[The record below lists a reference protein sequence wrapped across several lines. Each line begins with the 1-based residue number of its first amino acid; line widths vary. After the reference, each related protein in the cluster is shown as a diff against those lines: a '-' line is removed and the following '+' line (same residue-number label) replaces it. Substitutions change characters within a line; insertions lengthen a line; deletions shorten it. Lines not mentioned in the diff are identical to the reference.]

1 LGNSLFYLDPLKIFS
16 YTPVLLA
23 LSDYGVRHK
32 RKIIGQNGL
41 CPVRLAPV
49 FNLQKKI
56 FIGRSFM
63 GRVAI
68 IGVGQSAFV
77 RGYPGSIRELAFE
90 GFKECM
96 ADAQVSVKEIDASVI
111 CSAPEYDK
119 QRSPAGVFAE
129 YLGLTPQPTFYVE
142 TLCSSS
148 STGVKLAYSLI
159 KSGLH
164 DVVVVL
170 GFQKM
175 SEISS
180 AESQE
185 RMGRGAD
192 IQWESP
198 FGTMMPAYYAMYARA
213 HMKKYGTT
221 PEDLALIRV
230 KASTYGQINEKAVYR
245 KPVALDMFSDPQSPM
260 SGPVASPLR
269 VGDCCANADGSS
281 CIILASEEKAKALS
295 KKPVWILGVGAASSP
310 VNMAGRALF
319 TGLAVG
325 EEAGKQAY
333 KMAGVSPKD
342 VDVAEV
348 HDCFTIA
355 EMMAYENLGFAKPG
369 EGKDLIKSKETYKEG
384 IIPVNV
390 DGGLLS
396 KGHPIGATGGS
407 QIRTI
412 VLQLRGQA
420 GDMQVK
426 NPEIGLV
433 HNIGGVGLYGNVTIL
448 GRS

>member
-1 LGNSLFYLDPLKIFS
+1 
-16 YTPVLLA
+16 
-23 LSDYGVRHK
+23 
-32 RKIIGQNGL
+32 
-41 CPVRLAPV
+41 
-49 FNLQKKI
+49 
-56 FIGRSFM
+56 M
-63 GRVAI
+63 GKVAI
-68 IGVGQSAFV
+68 IGVGQTAFV

-90 GFKECM
+90 GFKDCM
-96 ADAQVSVKEIDASVI
+96 LDAQVSVKDIDASIV

-142 TLCSSS
+142 SLCSSS
-148 STGVKLAYSLI
+148 TTGVKLTYSLI

-164 DVVVVL
+164 DVVAVI

-185 RMGRGAD
+185 RMGRGTD
-192 IQWESP
+192 VQWESP
-198 FGTMMPAYYAMYARA
+198 FGTMMPAYYAMFAKG
-213 HMKKYGTT
+213 HMEKYGTT
-221 PEDLALIRV
+221 LEDLALIRV

-245 KPVALDMFSDPQSPM
+245 KAVTLDMFTDPNNPM

-269 VGDCCANADGSS
+269 VGDCCANADGCS
-281 CIILASEEKAKALS
+281 CLILASEEKAKALS
-295 KKPVWILGVGAASSP
+295 KKPVWVLGIGSASAP
-310 VNMAGRALF
+310 VNMTGRKDFAGLDVADI
-319 TGLAVG
+319 
-325 EEAGKQAY
+325 AGKHAY
-333 KMAGVSPKD
+333 KMAGITPKN
-342 VDVAEV
+342 VNVAEV
-348 HDCFTIA
+348 HDCFTIS
-355 EMMAYENLGFAKPG
+355 ELMAYEGLGFAKPG

-384 IIPVNV
+384 SIPVNV

-407 QIRTI
+407 QVRTI
-412 VLQLRGQA
+412 VLQLRGEM

-433 HNIGGVGLYGNVTIL
+433 HNVGGVGLYANIIIL

>member
-1 LGNSLFYLDPLKIFS
+1 MEK
-16 YTPVLLA
+16 
-23 LSDYGVRHK
+23 
-32 RKIIGQNGL
+32 
-41 CPVRLAPV
+41 
-49 FNLQKKI
+49 
-56 FIGRSFM
+56 
-63 GRVAI
+63 VAI

-90 GFKECM
+90 GFKE
-96 ADAQVSVKEIDASVI
+96 AVEDAKVSAGDIDASVI

-119 QRSPAGVFAE
+119 QRSPSGVFAE
-129 YLGLTPQPTFYVE
+129 YLGLIPQPTCYLE
-142 TLCSSS
+142 SLCSST
-148 STGVKLAYSLI
+148 STGLRMAYSLV

-164 DVVVVL
+164 DVVAVL

-198 FGTMMPAYYAMYARA
+198 FGTMMPAYYAMFAKA
-213 HMKKYGTT
+213 HMEKYGTT
-221 PEDLALIRV
+221 LDDMALIRV
-230 KASTYGQINEKAVYR
+230 KAATYGPLNEKALFR
-245 KPVALDMFSDPQSPM
+245 KPVTLEMFTDPAHFM

-281 CIILASEEKAKALS
+281 CLIVASEEKAKTLS
-295 KKPVWILGVGAASSP
+295 KKPVWILGLGAASAS
-310 VNMAGRALF
+310 VNMAGRDLF
-319 TGLAVG
+319 TGLAVARQAS
-325 EEAGKQAY
+325 EQAY
-333 KMAGVSPKD
+333 KMAGVTPKD
-342 VDVAEV
+342 IDVAEV
-348 HDCFTIA
+348 HDCFTIS
-355 EMMAYENLGFAKPG
+355 EILAYEDLGFAKPG
-369 EGKDLIKSKETYKEG
+369 EGRELISSKETYKEG
-384 IIPVNV
+384 SIPVNV

-412 VLQLRGQA
+412 VLQLRDDA
-420 GDMQVK
+420 GEMQVK
-426 NPEIGLV
+426 DPGVGLV

-448 GRS
+448 GR

>member
-1 LGNSLFYLDPLKIFS
+1 
-16 YTPVLLA
+16 
-23 LSDYGVRHK
+23 
-32 RKIIGQNGL
+32 
-41 CPVRLAPV
+41 
-49 FNLQKKI
+49 
-56 FIGRSFM
+56 M
-63 GRVAI
+63 GKVAI
-68 IGVGQSAFV
+68 IGVGQSTFV
-77 RGYPGSIRELAFE
+77 RQYPGSIRELAFE
-90 GFKECM
+90 GFKEAM
-96 ADAQVSVKEIDASVI
+96 NDAQLTTKDIDASVV

-129 YLGLTPQPTFYVE
+129 YLGLNPQPTFYVE
-142 TLCSSS
+142 SLCSSS
-148 STGVKLAYSLI
+148 SMGLRLAYSLV

-164 DVVVVL
+164 DVVAVV

-180 AESQE
+180 SESQE

-213 HMKKYGTT
+213 YMEKYGATN
-221 PEDLALIRV
+221 EDLALIRV

-245 KPVALDMFSDPQSPM
+245 KPVTYEMLTDPEHFM
-260 SGPVASPLR
+260 TNPVASPLR

-281 CIILASEEKAKALS
+281 CIIVASEAKAKALS
-295 KKPVWILGVGAASSP
+295 QKPVWILGLGAASTT
-310 VNMAGRALF
+310 VNLAGRDLF
-319 TGLAVG
+319 SGLTVAQ
-325 EEAGKQAY
+325 EAAAQAY
-333 KMAGVSPKD
+333 KMAGIGPQN

-369 EGKDLIKSKETYKEG
+369 EGKELIQSKETYKEG
-384 IIPVNV
+384 RIPVNV

-412 VLQLRGQA
+412 VLQLRNEA
-420 GDMQVK
+420 GEIQVN

-433 HNIGGVGLYGNVTIL
+433 HNIGGVGLYGNVSIL
-448 GRS
+448 GR

>member
-1 LGNSLFYLDPLKIFS
+1 
-16 YTPVLLA
+16 
-23 LSDYGVRHK
+23 
-32 RKIIGQNGL
+32 
-41 CPVRLAPV
+41 
-49 FNLQKKI
+49 
-56 FIGRSFM
+56 M
-63 GRVAI
+63 GKVAI

-77 RGYPGSIRELAFE
+77 RQFPGSIRELAFE
-90 GFKECM
+90 GFK
-96 ADAQVSVKEIDASVI
+96 DAMQDAKISTKDIGASII

-129 YLGLTPQPTFYVE
+129 YLGLNPQPTFYVE

-148 STGVKLAYSLI
+148 STGLKLAYSLVV
-159 KSGLH
+159 SGLH
-164 DVVVVL
+164 DMVAVI

-180 AESQE
+180 QESQE

-198 FGTMMPAYYAMYARA
+198 FGTMMPAYYAMFAQAYLD
-213 HMKKYGTT
+213 KYEATLD
-221 PEDLALIRV
+221 DLALIRV
-230 KASTYGQINEKAVYR
+230 KAASYGQLNEKAVFR
-245 KPVALDMFSDPQSPM
+245 KPVTFEMFADPENRM
-260 SGPVASPLR
+260 AGPVASPLR

-281 CIILASEEKAKALS
+281 CIIVANEEKAKAFC
-295 KKPVWILGVGAASSP
+295 KKPVWILGLGASTQS
-310 VNMAGRALF
+310 VNLAGRDLF
-319 TGLAVG
+319 TGLKAAKLAG
-325 EEAGKQAY
+325 EQAY
-333 KMAGVSPKD
+333 KMAGITAKD

-355 EMMAYENLGFAKPG
+355 EMMAYENLGFAEPVQ
-369 EGKDLIKSKETYKEG
+369 GKELIRSKETYKEG
-384 IIPVNV
+384 SIPVNV

-412 VLQLRGQA
+412 VRQLRDEA
-420 GDMQVK
+420 GEIQVK

-433 HNIGGVGLYGNVTIL
+433 HNIGGVGIYGNVTIL
-448 GRS
+448 GR

>member
-1 LGNSLFYLDPLKIFS
+1 
-16 YTPVLLA
+16 
-23 LSDYGVRHK
+23 
-32 RKIIGQNGL
+32 
-41 CPVRLAPV
+41 
-49 FNLQKKI
+49 
-56 FIGRSFM
+56 M
-63 GRVAI
+63 GKVGI
-68 IGVGQSAFV
+68 IGVGQSSFV

-90 GFKECM
+90 GFKEAM
-96 ADAQVSVKEIDASVI
+96 QDAGIPTKDIDASII

-129 YLGLTPQPTFYVE
+129 YLGLVPQPTCYLE
-142 TLCSSS
+142 SLCSSS
-148 STGVKLAYSLI
+148 SMGLRFAYSLV

-164 DVVVVL
+164 EVVAVI

-198 FGTMMPAYYAMYARA
+198 FGTMMPAYYAMYARG
-213 HMKKYGTT
+213 HMEQYGTT
-221 PEDLALIRV
+221 LEDLALIRV
-230 KASTYGQINEKAVYR
+230 KAATYGQINEKAVYR
-245 KPVALDMFSDPQSPM
+245 RPVTFEMFSDPESPM
-260 SGPVASPLR
+260 SNPVADPLR

-281 CIILASEEKAKALS
+281 CVIIANEEKAKAFS
-295 KKPVWILGVGAASSP
+295 KKPVWILGLGAASTA
-310 VNMAGRALF
+310 VNLAGRDLF
-319 TGLAVG
+319 SGLTVAQAAG
-325 EEAGKQAY
+325 EEAY
-333 KMAGVSPKD
+333 KMAGVTAKD
-342 VDVAEV
+342 IDVAEV

-369 EGKDLIKSKETYKEG
+369 EGRELIKAKETYKEG
-384 IIPVNV
+384 SIPVNV

-412 VLQLRGQA
+412 VLQLRGEA
-420 GDMQVK
+420 GEMQVK
-426 NPEIGLV
+426 DPEIGLV
-433 HNIGGVGLYGNVTIL
+433 HNIGGVGLYGNVSIL
-448 GRS
+448 GR

>member
-1 LGNSLFYLDPLKIFS
+1 
-16 YTPVLLA
+16 
-23 LSDYGVRHK
+23 
-32 RKIIGQNGL
+32 
-41 CPVRLAPV
+41 
-49 FNLQKKI
+49 
-56 FIGRSFM
+56 M
-63 GRVAI
+63 GKVGI

-90 GFKECM
+90 GFKDAME
-96 ADAQVSVKEIDASVI
+96 DAQIKTKDIDASII

-129 YLGLTPQPTFYVE
+129 YLGLIPQPTFYLE

-148 STGVKLAYSLI
+148 STGLKMAYSLV

-164 DVVVVL
+164 EVVAVI

-213 HMKKYGTT
+213 HMESYGTT
-221 PEDLALIRV
+221 PDDLALIRV
-230 KASTYGQINEKAVYR
+230 KAATYGQINEKAVYR
-245 KPVALDMFSDPQSPM
+245 KPVTFDMFSDPNSPM

-281 CIILASEEKAKALS
+281 CVIVASEEKAKALS
-295 KKPVWILGVGAASSP
+295 KKAVWILGLGSSSSA
-310 VNMAGRALF
+310 VNMSGRDLF
-319 TGLAVG
+319 SGLTVAQQAA
-325 EEAGKQAY
+325 EEAY
-333 KMAGVSPKD
+333 RMAGVTAKD
-342 VDVAEV
+342 IDVAEV

-369 EGKDLIKSKETYKEG
+369 EGKELIKSKETYKEG
-384 IIPVNV
+384 SIPVNV

-412 VLQLRGQA
+412 VLQLRNEA
-420 GDMQVK
+420 GEMQVK
-426 NPEIGLV
+426 DPEIGLV

-448 GRS
+448 GR

>member
-1 LGNSLFYLDPLKIFS
+1 
-16 YTPVLLA
+16 
-23 LSDYGVRHK
+23 
-32 RKIIGQNGL
+32 
-41 CPVRLAPV
+41 
-49 FNLQKKI
+49 
-56 FIGRSFM
+56 M
-63 GRVAI
+63 GRVGI

-77 RGYPGSIRELAFE
+77 RGYPGAIRELAFE
-90 GFKECM
+90 GFKE
-96 ADAQVSVKEIDASVI
+96 AVQDAQITTKDIDASII

-129 YLGLTPQPTFYVE
+129 YLGLMPQPTCYLE
-142 TLCSSS
+142 NLCSSGS
-148 STGVKLAYSLI
+148 MGLRVAYSLV

-164 DVVVVL
+164 DVVAVI

-213 HMKKYGTT
+213 YMAEYGATLD
-221 PEDLALIRV
+221 DLALIRV
-230 KASTYGQINEKAVYR
+230 KAATYGQINEKAVYR
-245 KPVALDMFSDPQSPM
+245 KPVTFEMFSDPDSPI

-281 CIILASEEKAKALS
+281 CVIVANEEKAKTFC
-295 KKPVWILGVGAASSP
+295 KKPVWILGLGAASTS
-310 VNMAGRALF
+310 VNLAGRDLF
-319 TGLAVG
+319 TGLIVG
-325 EEAGKQAY
+325 RQAGEQAFE
-333 KMAGVSPKD
+333 MAGVTPKD
-342 VDVAEV
+342 IHVAEV

-369 EGKDLIKSKETYKEG
+369 EGKDLIKGKETYKEG
-384 IIPVNV
+384 SIPVNV

-412 VLQLRGQA
+412 VLQLRGEA
-420 GDMQVK
+420 GDIQVK
-426 NPEIGLV
+426 EPEIGLI

-448 GRS
+448 GR